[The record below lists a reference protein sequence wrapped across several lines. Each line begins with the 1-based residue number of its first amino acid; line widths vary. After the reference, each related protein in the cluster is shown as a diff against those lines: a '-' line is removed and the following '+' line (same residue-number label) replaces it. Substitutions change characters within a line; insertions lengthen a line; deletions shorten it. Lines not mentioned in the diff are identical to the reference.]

1 MNSKICELLDIE
13 FPLVAFTHCRDVV
26 VAVSKAGG
34 CGVLGAV
41 GMTPEQLE
49 EELKWID
56 DHIDGLPYGVD
67 VLIPNKM
74 ADQNQKF
81 DAEKLTSMIPQE
93 YADFRA
99 DILEKHDIEA
109 DELRTIKPAATYM
122 AENTKADG
130 AKALLDVA
138 FSHPI
143 KIIANALGV
152 PPDWMVQ
159 MGKENDVKV
168 AALLGTAQHAINQ
181 VKAGV
186 DILVVSGTEAGGHCG
201 SVSTMVL
208 IPEVHQAIQPYGD
221 VPILAAGGIATGRQ
235 MAAAMSMGA
244 SGAWCGSVWLT
255 TAESEVPPVIKEKMV
270 AATSSQTTRSRSRTG
285 KHSRQLVSEWTKAWE
300 ADGAPEPLPL
310 PLQPMVAEPA
320 LAKVNK
326 LAESGHEGAKKLS
339 TYWVGQGV
347 GLMNQTISASDV
359 VQEFKETLLKP
370 MKDWPILLAINYS
383 GSEYRIDVAL
393 LNPSLSKSISV
404 QRLIFGL
411 NASSI

>member
-1 MNSKICELLDIE
+1 MMNSKICELLDIE

-41 GMTPEQLE
+41 GMSPEQLE
-49 EELKWID
+49 KELKWID
-56 DHIDGLPYGVD
+56 EHIDGKPYGVD

-74 ADQNQKF
+74 VDQSEKF
-81 DAEKLTSMIPQE
+81 DAEKLKDMIPQE

-99 DILEKHDIEA
+99 DVLENHDIEA
-109 DELRTIKPAATYM
+109 SELRTIDTAGSSFAQ
-122 AENTKADG
+122 NTKADG

-143 KIIANALGV
+143 KLIANALGV
-152 PPDWMVQ
+152 PPDWMLE

-208 IPEVHQAIQPYGD
+208 IPEVHKAIQPYGD
-221 VPILAAGGIATGRQ
+221 VPILAAGGIVTGQQ
-235 MAAAMSMGA
+235 MAAAMAMGA

-255 TAESEVPPVIKEKMV
+255 TVESEVPPVIKEKMV
-270 AATSSQTTRSRSRTG
+270 AANSSQTVRSRSRTG
-285 KHSRQLVSEWTKAWE
+285 KHSRQLVSPWTEAWE
-300 ADGAPEPLPL
+300 SDAAPEPLPM

-320 LAKVNK
+320 LQKVAK
-326 LAESGHEGAKKLS
+326 LAEGGHDGARDLS

-347 GLMNQTISASDV
+347 GLMNASISASDV
-359 VQEFKETLLKP
+359 VQEFKE
-370 MKDWPILLAINYS
+370 DFIGAY
-383 GSEYRIDVAL
+383 ER
-393 LNPSLSKSISV
+393 LNNFV
-404 QRLIFGL
+404 EG
-411 NASSI
+411 

>member
-1 MNSKICELLDIE
+1 LEIIMMNSKICELLDIE

-41 GMTPEQLE
+41 GMSPEQLE
-49 EELKWID
+49 KELKWID
-56 DHIDGLPYGVD
+56 DHIDGKPYGVD

-74 ADQNQKF
+74 VDQSEKF
-81 DAEKLTSMIPQE
+81 DAEKLKSMIPQE
-93 YADFRA
+93 YADYRA
-99 DILEKHDIEA
+99 DILENHDIEA
-109 DELRTIKPAATYM
+109 SELRTIDTAGSSFAQ
-122 AENTKADG
+122 NTKADG

-143 KIIANALGV
+143 KLIANALGV
-152 PPDWMVQ
+152 PPDWMLE

-208 IPEVHQAIQPYGD
+208 IPEVHKAIQPYGD
-221 VPILAAGGIATGRQ
+221 VPILAAGGIVTGQQ
-235 MAAAMSMGA
+235 MAAAMAMGA

-255 TAESEVPPVIKEKMV
+255 TVESEVPPVIKEKMV
-270 AATSSQTTRSRSRTG
+270 AANSSQTVRSRSRTG
-285 KHSRQLVSEWTKAWE
+285 KHSRQLVSPWTEAWE
-300 ADGAPEPLPL
+300 SEKAPDPLPM

-320 LAKVNK
+320 LQKVNK
-326 LAESGHEGAKKLS
+326 LAEGGHAGARDLS

-347 GLMNQTISASDV
+347 GLMNASISASDV
-359 VQEFKETLLKP
+359 VQEFKE
-370 MKDWPILLAINYS
+370 DF
-383 GSEYRIDVAL
+383 
-393 LNPSLSKSISV
+393 ISAYE
-404 QRLIFGL
+404 RLTNFV
-411 NASSI
+411 S

>member
-41 GMTPEQLE
+41 GMSPEQLE
-49 EELKWID
+49 KELKWID
-56 DHIDGLPYGVD
+56 EHIDGKPYGVD

-74 ADQNQKF
+74 VDQSEKF
-81 DAEKLTSMIPQE
+81 DAEKLKDMIPQE

-99 DILEKHDIEA
+99 DVLENHDIEA
-109 DELRTIKPAATYM
+109 SELRTIDTAGSSFAQ
-122 AENTKADG
+122 NTKADG
-130 AKALLDVA
+130 AKALFDVA

-143 KIIANALGV
+143 KLIANALGV
-152 PPDWMVQ
+152 PPDWMLE

-208 IPEVHQAIQPYGD
+208 IPEVHKAIQPYGD
-221 VPILAAGGIATGRQ
+221 VPILAAGGIVTGQQ
-235 MAAAMSMGA
+235 MAAAMAMGA

-255 TAESEVPPVIKEKMV
+255 TVESEVPPVIKEKMV
-270 AATSSQTTRSRSRTG
+270 AANSSQTVRSRSRTG
-285 KHSRQLVSEWTKAWE
+285 KHSRQLVSPWTEAWE
-300 ADGAPEPLPL
+300 SDAAPEPLPM

-320 LAKVNK
+320 LQKVAK
-326 LAESGHEGAKKLS
+326 LAEGGHDGARDLS

-347 GLMNQTISASDV
+347 GLMNASISASDV
-359 VQEFKETLLKP
+359 VQEFKE
-370 MKDWPILLAINYS
+370 DFIGAY
-383 GSEYRIDVAL
+383 ER
-393 LNPSLSKSISV
+393 LNNFV
-404 QRLIFGL
+404 EG
-411 NASSI
+411 

>member
-1 MNSKICELLDIE
+1 MNSRICEMLDIE

-41 GMTPEQLE
+41 GMTPDILEQ
-49 EELKWID
+49 ELKWID
-56 DHIDGLPYGVD
+56 EHIDGKPYGVD

-74 ADQNQKF
+74 VGKDEKF
-81 DAEKLTSMIPQE
+81 DPEKLVGMIPQE

-99 DILEKHDIEA
+99 DILENHDIPSP
-109 DELRTIKPAATYM
+109 ELRTIDTGGSGFAA
-122 AENTKADG
+122 NTQSDG
-130 AKALLDVA
+130 AKALLEVA
-138 FSHPI
+138 FNHPI
-143 KIIANALGV
+143 KLIANALGV
-152 PPDWMVQ
+152 PPDWMLQ
-159 MGKENDVKV
+159 MGKDNDVKV

-208 IPEVHQAIQPYGD
+208 IPEVYEAIQPYGD
-221 VPILAAGGIATGRQ
+221 VPILAAGGIVTGKQ
-235 MAAAMSMGA
+235 MAAAMTMGA

-255 TAESEVPPVIKEKMV
+255 TVESEVHPVIKEKMI
-270 AATSSQTTRSRSRTG
+270 AASSSQTVRSRSRTG
-285 KHSRQLVSEWTKAWE
+285 KHSRQLVSPWTEAWE
-300 ADGAPEPLPL
+300 SDKAPDPLPM

-326 LAESGHEGAKKLS
+326 LAEGGHDGAKNLS

-347 GLMNQTISASDV
+347 GLMNQSISASDV
-359 VQEFKETLLKP
+359 VMEFKEDFLE
-370 MKDWPILLAINYS
+370 AY
-383 GSEYRIDVAL
+383 E
-393 LNPSLSKSISV
+393 
-404 QRLIFGL
+404 RLDGFL
-411 NASSI
+411 QE

>member
-1 MNSKICELLDIE
+1 MMNSRICEMLDIE

-41 GMTPEQLE
+41 GMSPEQLE
-49 EELKWID
+49 KELKWID
-56 DHIDGLPYGVD
+56 EHIDGKPYGVD

-74 ADQNQKF
+74 VGKDEKF
-81 DAEKLTSMIPQE
+81 DADKLAKMIPQE
-93 YADFRA
+93 YADFRTDVLA
-99 DILEKHDIEA
+99 NHGIDA
-109 DELRTIKPAATYM
+109 PELRKIDTAGSSFAA
-122 AENTKADG
+122 NTQSDG

-138 FSHPI
+138 FKHPI

-152 PPDWMVQ
+152 PPDWMIK
-159 MGKENDVKV
+159 MGKDNDCKV
-168 AALLGTAQHAINQ
+168 AALLGTAEHAINQ

-221 VPILAAGGIATGRQ
+221 VPILAAGGIVTGKQ
-235 MAAAMSMGA
+235 MAAAMAMGA

-255 TAESEVPPVIKEKMV
+255 TIESEGDPIVKEKMV
-270 AATSSQTTRSRSRTG
+270 AANSSQTVRSRSRTG
-285 KHSRQLVSEWTKAWE
+285 KHSRQLVTPWTQAWE
-300 ADGAPEPLPL
+300 AESAPEPLPM

-320 LAKVNK
+320 LQKVNK
-326 LAESGHEGAKKLS
+326 LAAGGHEGAQNLA

-347 GLMNQTISASDV
+347 GLMNQSISASDV
-359 VQEFKETLLKP
+359 VQEFKE
-370 MKDWPILLAINYS
+370 DFINAY
-383 GSEYRIDVAL
+383 ER
-393 LNPSLSKSISV
+393 LNNFVS
-404 QRLIFGL
+404 
-411 NASSI
+411 

>member
-1 MNSKICELLDIE
+1 MKNSKICEMLDIE

-41 GMTPEQLE
+41 GMSPEQLE
-49 EELKWID
+49 KELKWID
-56 DHIDGLPYGVD
+56 EHIDGKPYGVD

-74 ADQNQKF
+74 VGKDEKF
-81 DAEKLTSMIPQE
+81 DADKLVKMIPQE
-93 YADFRA
+93 YADFRTDVLA
-99 DILEKHDIEA
+99 NHGIDA
-109 DELRTIKPAATYM
+109 PELRKIDAAGSGF
-122 AENTKADG
+122 AANTQSDG

-138 FSHPI
+138 FKHPI

-152 PPDWMVQ
+152 PPDWMIQ
-159 MGKENDVKV
+159 MGKDNDCKV
-168 AALLGTAQHAINQ
+168 AALLGTAEHAINQ

-221 VPILAAGGIATGRQ
+221 VPILAAGGIVTGKQ
-235 MAAAMSMGA
+235 MAAAMAMGA

-255 TAESEVPPVIKEKMV
+255 TIESEVDPIVKEKMV
-270 AATSSQTTRSRSRTG
+270 AANSSQTVRSRSRTG
-285 KHSRQLVSEWTKAWE
+285 KHSRQLVTPWTQAWE
-300 ADGAPEPLPL
+300 AESAPEPLPM

-320 LAKVNK
+320 LQKVNK
-326 LAESGHEGAKKLS
+326 LAAGGHDGAKELA

-347 GLMNQTISASDV
+347 GLMNQSISASDV
-359 VQEFKETLLKP
+359 VQEFKE
-370 MKDWPILLAINYS
+370 DFINAY
-383 GSEYRIDVAL
+383 ER
-393 LNPSLSKSISV
+393 LNNFVS
-404 QRLIFGL
+404 
-411 NASSI
+411 

>member
-1 MNSKICELLDIE
+1 MMNSRICEMLDIE

-41 GMTPEQLE
+41 GMSPEQLE
-49 EELKWID
+49 KELKWID
-56 DHIDGLPYGVD
+56 DHIDGKPYGVD

-74 ADQNQKF
+74 VGKDEKF
-81 DAEKLTSMIPQE
+81 DADKLVKMIPQE
-93 YADFRA
+93 YADFRT
-99 DILEKHDIEA
+99 DVLENHGIEA
-109 DELRTIKPAATYM
+109 PELREIDSGGSSFAQ
-122 AENTKADG
+122 NTQSDG

-138 FSHPI
+138 FKHPI

-152 PPDWMVQ
+152 PPDWMIQ
-159 MGKENDVKV
+159 MGKDNDCKV
-168 AALLGTAQHAINQ
+168 AALLGTAEHAINQ

-221 VPILAAGGIATGRQ
+221 VPILAAGGIVTGKQ
-235 MAAAMSMGA
+235 MAAAMAMGA

-255 TAESEVPPVIKEKMV
+255 TIESEVEPVIKEKMV
-270 AATSSQTTRSRSRTG
+270 AANSSQTVRSRSRTG
-285 KHSRQLVSEWTKAWE
+285 KHSRQLVTPWTQAWE
-300 ADGAPEPLPL
+300 ADSAPEPLPM

-320 LAKVNK
+320 LQKVNK
-326 LAESGHEGAKKLS
+326 LAAGGHEGAKDLA

-347 GLMNQTISASDV
+347 GLMNQSISASDV
-359 VQEFKETLLKP
+359 VQEFKE
-370 MKDWPILLAINYS
+370 DFINAF
-383 GSEYRIDVAL
+383 ER
-393 LNPSLSKSISV
+393 LNNFVS
-404 QRLIFGL
+404 
-411 NASSI
+411 

>member
-1 MNSKICELLDIE
+1 MMNSKICELLDIE

-41 GMTPEQLE
+41 GMSPEQLE
-49 EELKWID
+49 KELKWID
-56 DHIDGLPYGVD
+56 EHIDGKPYGVD

-74 ADQNQKF
+74 VGKDEKF
-81 DAEKLTSMIPQE
+81 DADKLAKMIPQE
-93 YADFRA
+93 YADFRTDVLA
-99 DILEKHDIEA
+99 NHGIDA
-109 DELRTIKPAATYM
+109 PELRKIDTAGSSF
-122 AENTKADG
+122 AENTQSDG

-138 FSHPI
+138 FKHPI

-152 PPDWMVQ
+152 PPDWMIQ
-159 MGKENDVKV
+159 MGKDNDCKV

-221 VPILAAGGIATGRQ
+221 VPILAAGGIVTGKQ
-235 MAAAMSMGA
+235 MAAAMAMGA

-255 TAESEVPPVIKEKMV
+255 TIESEVDPIVKEKMV
-270 AATSSQTTRSRSRTG
+270 AANSSQTVRSRRRTG
-285 KHSRQLVSEWTKAWE
+285 KHSRQLVTPWTQAWE
-300 ADGAPEPLPL
+300 AESAPEPLPM

-320 LAKVNK
+320 LQKVNK
-326 LAESGHEGAKKLS
+326 LAAGGHEGAQDLA

-347 GLMNQTISASDV
+347 GLMNQSISASDV
-359 VQEFKETLLKP
+359 VQEFKE
-370 MKDWPILLAINYS
+370 DFVNAY
-383 GSEYRIDVAL
+383 ER
-393 LNPSLSKSISV
+393 LNNFIS
-404 QRLIFGL
+404 
-411 NASSI
+411 

>member
-1 MNSKICELLDIE
+1 MMNSKICELLDIE

-41 GMTPEQLE
+41 GMSPEQLE
-49 EELKWID
+49 KELKWID
-56 DHIDGLPYGVD
+56 DHIDGKPYGVD

-74 ADQNQKF
+74 LDQSEKF
-81 DAEKLTSMIPQE
+81 DADKLKNMIPQE
-93 YADFRA
+93 YADYRA
-99 DILEKHDIEA
+99 DILENHDIEA
-109 DELRTIKPAATYM
+109 AELRTIDTAGSSLAQ
-122 AENTKADG
+122 NTKADG

-143 KIIANALGV
+143 KLIANALGV
-152 PPDWMVQ
+152 PPDWMLE
-159 MGKENDVKV
+159 MGKQNDVKV

-208 IPEVHQAIQPYGD
+208 IPEVHKAIQPYGD
-221 VPILAAGGIATGRQ
+221 VPILAAGGIVTGQQ
-235 MAAAMSMGA
+235 MAAAMAMGA

-255 TAESEVPPVIKEKMV
+255 TVESEVPPVIKEKMV
-270 AATSSQTTRSRSRTG
+270 AANSSETVRSRSRTG
-285 KHSRQLVSEWTKAWE
+285 KHSRQLVSPWTDAWE
-300 ADGAPEPLPL
+300 SDKAPAPLPM

-320 LAKVNK
+320 LQKVNK
-326 LAESGHEGAKKLS
+326 LAEGGHEGARELS

-347 GLMNQTISASDV
+347 GLMNATISASDV
-359 VQEFKETLLKP
+359 VQEFKQ
-370 MKDWPILLAINYS
+370 DF
-383 GSEYRIDVAL
+383 
-393 LNPSLSKSISV
+393 ISAYE
-404 QRLIFGL
+404 RLTNFV
-411 NASSI
+411 N

>member
-1 MNSKICELLDIE
+1 MNSKICELLNIE

-41 GMTPEQLE
+41 GMSPEQLE
-49 EELKWID
+49 KELKWID
-56 DHIDGLPYGVD
+56 DHIDGKPYGVD

-74 ADQNQKF
+74 VDQSEKF
-81 DAEKLTSMIPQE
+81 DADKLKNMIPQE
-93 YADFRA
+93 YADYRA
-99 DILEKHDIEA
+99 DILENHDIEA
-109 DELRTIKPAATYM
+109 AELRTIDTAGSSFAQ
-122 AENTKADG
+122 NTKADG

-143 KIIANALGV
+143 KLIANALGV
-152 PPDWMVQ
+152 PPDWMLE
-159 MGKENDVKV
+159 MGKQNDVKV

-208 IPEVHQAIQPYGD
+208 IPEVHKAIQPYGD
-221 VPILAAGGIATGRQ
+221 VPILAAGGIVTGQQ
-235 MAAAMSMGA
+235 MAAAMAMGA

-255 TAESEVPPVIKEKMV
+255 TVESEVPPVIKEKMV
-270 AATSSQTTRSRSRTG
+270 AANSSETVRSRSRTG
-285 KHSRQLVSEWTKAWE
+285 KHSRQLVSPWTDAWE
-300 ADGAPEPLPL
+300 SDKAPDPLPM

-320 LAKVNK
+320 LQKVNK
-326 LAESGHEGAKKLS
+326 LAEGGHEGARELS

-347 GLMNQTISASDV
+347 GLMNATISASDV
-359 VQEFKETLLKP
+359 VQEFKQ
-370 MKDWPILLAINYS
+370 DF
-383 GSEYRIDVAL
+383 
-393 LNPSLSKSISV
+393 ISAYE
-404 QRLIFGL
+404 RLTNFV
-411 NASSI
+411 N